1 MKKATTYR
9 EQLSICCTL
18 LYCLNL
24 VQKTVAIIKTLIVA
38 DNLISGM
45 H

>member
-1 MKKATTYR
+1 MKKATMYR
-9 EQLSICCTL
+9 EQLSILHTFVL
-18 LYCLNL
+18 SELSS
-24 VQKTVAIIKTLIVA
+24 KDRAIIKTLIVA